1 MFLLVWVLQKNWRSH
16 FYSHDLVQKGLIIS
30 GRIFQYF
37 HWNKWDGDILLT
49 HHRFVQGSSLQS
61 ERWQRDRWNRLLQV
75 LQPDCI
81 ICSLS
86 CSSRCC
92 FLFQAKVYRYFIS
105 LTRVRKRIWGR
116 IICGNVYL
124 CCSWP
129 HAFIVAERKKEY
141 FDSHWFLLR
150 KTYSRLCNGLES
162 LVLARLSKGKMWLS
176 KYYSPFSFA
185 PMWYW
190 QSCFAGSV
198 LSLSTEIHS

>member
-1 MFLLVWVLQKNWRSH
+1 MFLLVWVLQMNWRSH

-49 HHRFVQGSSLQS
+49 HHRFVEGSSLQS
-61 ERWQRDRWNRLLQV
+61 ERWQRDGWNRLLQV
-75 LQPDCI
+75 LQSDCI
-81 ICSLS
+81 ICSLPRIP
-86 CSSRCC
+86 RCC

-105 LTRVRKRIWGR
+105 LTRVRKRIWGG

-141 FDSHWFLLR
+141 FIRFLWKMPQYGIFSVTGAGKVRR
-150 KTYSRLCNGLES
+150 KGSSGVLFLILHTCLPCHVRHSR
-162 LVLARLSKGKMWLS
+162 A
-176 KYYSPFSFA
+176 
-185 PMWYW
+185 
-190 QSCFAGSV
+190 
-198 LSLSTEIHS
+198 